1 MDPDYRMDFVF
12 LLDFDVHTDLA
23 LCRDSG
29 CHKDLGLP
37 FRMGRYFHKGP
48 GFLVDLDVHMDPV
61 LLPLVWESCLGPC
74 FHHLLKAHPLLFRRR
89 ESPVLAEGCTLGAH
103 YGPEHILHRKGPGNL
118 VDTCKVLT
126 IVEQPMCI

>member
-1 MDPDYRMDFVF
+1 MDPDYRMGFVF
-12 LLDFDVHTDLA
+12 LLDFDVHTD

-37 FRMGRYFHKGP
+37 FRMGRY
-48 GFLVDLDVHMDPV
+48 FLVDLDVHMDPV
-61 LLPLVWESCLGPC
+61 LLPLVWESCLGLC
-74 FHHLLKAHPLLFRRR
+74 FHYLLKAHPLLFHRR

-103 YGPEHILHRKGPGNL
+103 YGPEHILHRKGLGNL

-126 IVEQPMCI
+126 IIEQPISI